1 MKKSVFLTVLIS
13 VPLTVL
19 ITIAASYIYST
30 LNKKEVSEFQNSQV
44 TPINYTSKVS
54 ANNDITNQREN
65 AITNTVKNVSPAV
78 VGINVTEVYEY
89 RDPFSS
95 FFDDP
100 FFRDDPLFRRFFGDR
115 TYKQEVQSIG
125 SGFIISEDGYIVTND
140 HVAGNAKKIVVT
152 LTNGDKYDAEIV
164 GSDYT
169 SDICLLKIDGK
180 NLPYLKLGNSDDI
193 IIGEWAIALGN
204 PFGLFNINDKPTVTV
219 GVISALNQNL
229 EPLKN
234 RYYRKMIQTDA
245 AINGGNSGGP
255 LVNSL
260 GEVIGMNTIIYS
272 GGGGSA
278 VNIGIGFAI
287 PINKIKTVI
296 SDLKA
301 NKKIERDFWTGISIQ
316 TLTDNLAKYFGLPKN
331 TKGVVITQIER
342 NSPGERAGLEVG
354 DVIFE
359 VEGEKIH
366 NENDIRSLLFE
377 YKTNQVITLKVL
389 HDGKIVER
397 KLKLEK
403 RR

>member
-1 MKKSVFLTVLIS
+1 MKKTIFYAIIIS
-13 VPLTVL
+13 VPLSVL
-19 ITIAASYIYST
+19 ASLMLTYVLLKENNLDNSSQFASVIPTNYI
-30 LNKKEVSEFQNSQV
+30 
-44 TPINYTSKVS
+44 SKVS
-54 ANNDITNQREN
+54 INTNLNEQREN
-65 AITNTVKNVSPAV
+65 AITTTVKNISPAV
-78 VGINVTEVYEY
+78 VGINVTEVLEY

-125 SGFIISEDGYIVTND
+125 SGFIISADGFIVTND

-152 LTNGDKYDAEIV
+152 MTDGEKFDAEVI

-169 SDICLLKIDGK
+169 SDICLLKIKGE
-180 NLPYLKLGNSDDI
+180 NFPFIKLGNSDDI

-234 RYYRKMIQTDA
+234 RFYRKMIQTDA

-255 LVNSL
+255 LVNSI

-272 GGGGSA
+272 AGNSNA

-287 PINKIKTVI
+287 PINKIKNVI
-296 SDLKA
+296 ADLKNN
-301 NKKIERDFWTGISIQ
+301 NKIDRDFWTGISIQ
-316 TLTDNLAKYFGLPKN
+316 TLNDNIAKYFNLPKN
-331 TKGVVITQIER
+331 TKGVVITQIEK
-342 NSPGERAGLEVG
+342 NSPGERAGLEIG
-354 DVIFE
+354 DVIFD
-359 VEGEKIH
+359 VNGEKIH

-377 YKTNQVITLKVL
+377 YKSGQIVTFKVL
-389 HDGKIVER
+389 HDNQMVER

-403 RR
+403 RN